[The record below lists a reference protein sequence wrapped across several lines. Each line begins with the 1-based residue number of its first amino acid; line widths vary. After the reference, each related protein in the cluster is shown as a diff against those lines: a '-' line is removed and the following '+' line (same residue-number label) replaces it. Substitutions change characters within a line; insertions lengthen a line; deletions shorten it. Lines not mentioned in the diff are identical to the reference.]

1 MPSVQR
7 ISFHSI
13 ARVVRL
19 LAGKGLL
26 VGFAK
31 RWNLWAR
38 VVEGQRNQSQVLTS
52 ADGGV
57 PNPGEPV
64 RRSLAGQTATE
75 RVYTRGGRPIKL
87 MGGA

>member
-1 MPSVQR
+1 MCPTFNGLAFTRSR
-7 ISFHSI
+7 SREI
-13 ARVVRL
+13 AC
-19 LAGKGLL
+19 GQHG
-26 VGFAK
+26 
-31 RWNLWAR
+31 WNLWAR
-38 VVEGQRNQSQVLTS
+38 VEGQKNQSQVLTS

-64 RRSLAGQTATE
+64 RRSLAGQPATE

>member
-1 MPSVQR
+1 MCPAFNGLASTR
-7 ISFHSI
+7 SRSGEI
-13 ARVVRL
+13 AL
-19 LAGKGLL
+19 QAIPLEP
-26 VGFAK
+26 VG
-31 RWNLWAR
+31 
-38 VVEGQRNQSQVLTS
+38 ESGGSENQSQVLTS
-52 ADGGV
+52 VDGGV